1 MRQRRRVPQPQLLDF
16 SKPFLSLL
24 TVFYSGE
31 TARVGQRHCREEK
44 FRHIVFHLAVDAHPT
59 PRTHARTHA
68 RTDQVFI
75 IFSVAAR
82 PASPEVSSL
91 PGAAM
96 QHARVADLRAVVY
109 VWFSAKF

>member
-1 MRQRRRVPQPQLLDF
+1 M
-16 SKPFLSLL
+16 
-24 TVFYSGE
+24 
-31 TARVGQRHCREEK
+31 
-44 FRHIVFHLAVDAHPT
+44 FRHIVFHLAVDAHPHA
-59 PRTHARTHA
+59 THARTHA